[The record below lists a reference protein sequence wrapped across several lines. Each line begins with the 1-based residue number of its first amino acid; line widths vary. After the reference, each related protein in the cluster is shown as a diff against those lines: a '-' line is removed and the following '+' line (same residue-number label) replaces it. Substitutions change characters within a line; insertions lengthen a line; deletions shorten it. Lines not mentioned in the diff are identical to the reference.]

1 MRFPEAHV
9 IDGAGFRLV
18 RLQQTQIE
26 QVRQWRNSESV
37 RKYMAFRDEITPEM
51 QKAWFAKLDPAT
63 QFYYVIDVRD
73 KPVGLINLKDVR
85 DGEGEG
91 GIFIADESM
100 QNGVLPLQAIIAM
113 YDFGFNELGL
123 HTIKA
128 HILSTNTRAIRFNQ
142 SLGFKKLAGQ
152 EEVSNQAWSVSRD
165 DYFAKTRA
173 MRTYLN
179 TNLEM
184 HSRAQQPRE

>member
-1 MRFPEAHV
+1 MNFPETHV
-9 IDGAGFRLV
+9 IEGAGFRLI
-18 RLQQTQIE
+18 RLQRDQIE
-26 QVRQWRNSESV
+26 QVRQWRNSENV

-51 QKAWFAKLDPAT
+51 QESWFGKLDPAT
-63 QFYYVIDVRD
+63 QYYYIIETSG
-73 KPVGLINLKDVR
+73 KPVGLINIKDVH

-113 YDFGFNELGL
+113 YDFGFNELSL
-123 HTIKA
+123 QTIKA

-152 EEVSNQAWSVSRD
+152 EELSNQGWSVSRE
-165 DYFAKTRA
+165 DYFHKTRA
-173 MRTYLN
+173 MRAYLN
-179 TNLEM
+179 K
-184 HSRAQQPRE
+184 